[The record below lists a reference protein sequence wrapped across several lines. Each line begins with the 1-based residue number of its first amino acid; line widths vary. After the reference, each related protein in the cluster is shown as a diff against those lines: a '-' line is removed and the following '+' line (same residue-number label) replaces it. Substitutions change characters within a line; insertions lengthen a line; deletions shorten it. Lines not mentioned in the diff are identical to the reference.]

1 MTIITFTPKEVTKN
15 LLAGLPERARNIA
28 IHRYGLG
35 KSPQKRTLESIG
47 KEYGITRE
55 RVRQI
60 ENFALKTIKN
70 STVYEKEQKAIT
82 ELREAILNLGAIV
95 PEEELLSVITDTL
108 QHQNHISFLLSLG
121 EEFEKR
127 REDTHFTHRWSV
139 DEDISKRVHQALH
152 SLYQELKEDDLISE
166 DDMIVLFSKKLSEIP
181 SAYKKKDI
189 LKRWLGLSRV
199 IGRNQLGE
207 WGLTSSPN
215 IKARGIRDY
224 AYLVIRQ
231 HGSPLHFSEVAG
243 EIEKTFNRK
252 AHTATCHNELIK
264 DKARFALVGR
274 GLYGLTEWGY
284 SNGVVRDVIAKIL
297 KEEGPLPKDELIKK
311 ILKERYVK
319 ENTIVVNL
327 QNKKHFKKD
336 KKGNYYFV

>member
-1 MTIITFTPKEVTKN
+1 MTIITFIPKEVTKN
-15 LLAGLPERARNIA
+15 LLEELPERARNIA
-28 IHRYGLG
+28 IQRYGLG

-47 KEYGITRE
+47 GEYGITRE

-70 STVYEKEQKAIT
+70 SKSYEKEQKALT
-82 ELREAILNLGAIV
+82 ELRDAIANLGAIV
-95 PEEELLSVITDTL
+95 PEEELLNAIAESL
-108 QHQNHISFLLSLG
+108 HEQNHIAFLLTLG
-121 EEFEKR
+121 DEFERKR
-127 REDTHFTHRWSV
+127 DDKHFTHRWSV

-152 SLYQELKEDDLISE
+152 GLYQELSEDDLIAE
-166 DDMIVLFSKKLSEIP
+166 KEMLNLFSKKLSDVP
-181 SAYKKKDI
+181 SNYKKEDV

-199 IGRNQLGE
+199 VGSNQLGE
-207 WGLTSSPN
+207 WGLVSSPN

-224 AYLVIRQ
+224 AYLVIRR

-264 DKARFALVGR
+264 DKDRFALVGR

-284 SNGVVRDVIAKIL
+284 SNGVVRDVIIKIL
-297 KEEGPLPKDELIKK
+297 KEEGPLSKEELIKK

-319 ENTIVVNL
+319 ENTIIVNL

-336 KKGNYYFV
+336 KQGNYYLA